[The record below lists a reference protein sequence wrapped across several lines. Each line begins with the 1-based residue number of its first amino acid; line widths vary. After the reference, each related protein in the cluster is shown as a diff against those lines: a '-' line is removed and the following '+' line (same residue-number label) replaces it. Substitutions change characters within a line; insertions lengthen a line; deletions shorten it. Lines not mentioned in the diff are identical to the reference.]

1 LILWIIIPEA
11 VTTADKL
18 QMRGENVTVSNIEKK
33 VNEELETVKNKWNDL
48 NANSSG
54 AKKVGNAVHRFVSL
68 IGNLIV
74 MFLKFF
80 AKIIGFAFLLAG
92 VIGLISVISVP
103 LGLPTMISLGSDGV
117 MSAVAVQDIMHNL
130 VGGTAMLTWIMIT
143 GILVWGIPMIALAF
157 LGIKLLFNFQ
167 SKNKGIAVSFLGL
180 WLVGVFMSFA
190 ISMIVMTD
198 FSSGGTKTETT
209 ELQLSND
216 PDQVI
221 QLALNHELGEDEP
234 SFEADIFNLNLLS
247 SGSSTELYGKPELDI
262 EMAKTG
268 GPKLVIKRMARAQK
282 KQDAVERASKI
293 DYGFIVND
301 TALLLNGYFGIPDT
315 ELWRTQEVELE
326 LLLPVGYTVYLN
338 DDLDRIIY
346 DIDNVTNTRDGKMLG
361 RRWIMTPKG
370 LACVDCDGITDK
382 EPEDIDDLL
391 EHELEKKQE
400 RLELEQERLE
410 REMEKHQE
418 ELERIEEELEREVEP
433 SDAFEEA
440 SFDSEE
446 ILLKR
451 VINASYKLNSTTFRN
466 TTVSYPG

>member
-1 LILWIIIPEA
+1 
-11 VTTADKL
+11 
-18 QMRGENVTVSNIEKK
+18 
-33 VNEELETVKNKWNDL
+33 
-48 NANSSG
+48 
-54 AKKVGNAVHRFVSL
+54 
-68 IGNLIV
+68 
-74 MFLKFF
+74 
-80 AKIIGFAFLLAG
+80 
-92 VIGLISVISVP
+92 
-103 LGLPTMISLGSDGV
+103 
-117 MSAVAVQDIMHNL
+117 
-130 VGGTAMLTWIMIT
+130 
-143 GILVWGIPMIALAF
+143 
-157 LGIKLLFNFQ
+157 
-167 SKNKGIAVSFLGL
+167 
-180 WLVGVFMSFA
+180 
-190 ISMIVMTD
+190 
-198 FSSGGTKTETT
+198 
-209 ELQLSND
+209 
-216 PDQVI
+216 
-221 QLALNHELGEDEP
+221 
-234 SFEADIFNLNLLS
+234 
-247 SGSSTELYGKPELDI
+247 
-262 EMAKTG
+262 
-268 GPKLVIKRMARAQK
+268 
-282 KQDAVERASKI
+282 
-293 DYGFIVND
+293 
-301 TALLLNGYFGIPDT
+301 
-315 ELWRTQEVELE
+315 LE